1 MQCIQF
7 MAGEDLWIT
16 FASYNFATVLENIFH
31 SFFFYSLSHFRS
43 LSLFSTFTAMQLC
56 HTFGKCLLLISFN
69 LTLPLSTM
77 TPHYIEYNQQSESVR
92 HSKYPKVCPLVCGVR
107 SGDAAEILLGPDVH
121 WGRCA
126 TLCCL
131 FCLTWSYWRWTELA
145 LIWPGLVW
153 SKFWS
158 WIQHHEGRN

>member
-1 MQCIQF
+1 MKRKSIEWEWYIATMQCIQF

-31 SFFFYSLSHFRS
+31 SFFFYSLSLSHIRS

-107 SGDAAEILLGPDVH
+107 SGDAAEIFFSERERRPYS
-121 WGRCA
+121 
-126 TLCCL
+126 L
-131 FCLTWSYWRWTELA
+131 FRSNMA
-145 LIWPGLVW
+145 VGGKDP
-153 SKFWS
+153 
-158 WIQHHEGRN
+158 N

>member
-1 MQCIQF
+1 MQRGGGWKEKVLNGNGISPQCSAYNLWLERTFGLHLPATTLPQF
-7 MAGEDLWIT
+7 WKIS
-16 FASYNFATVLENIFH
+16 FTVSSSAHFH
-31 SFFFYSLSHFRS
+31 SLSHIRS

-107 SGDAAEILLGPDVH
+107 SGDAAEIFFSERERRPYS
-121 WGRCA
+121 
-126 TLCCL
+126 L
-131 FCLTWSYWRWTELA
+131 FRSNMA
-145 LIWPGLVW
+145 VGGKDP
-153 SKFWS
+153 
-158 WIQHHEGRN
+158 N